1 MPKKKI
7 LVVDDEK
14 NFTHLVKLALSPYEI
29 LEENDSMHAIEAAR
43 QFQPDLILLDIIMP
57 GMDGSELATQM
68 RADPLLQ
75 HTPIVFLTAIISP
88 TETSGGAT
96 EIGGFPV
103 LAKPVNKLTLIECI
117 EKHLPG

>member
-14 NFTHLVKLALSPYEI
+14 SFTHLVKLALSEYEI
-29 LEENDSMHAIEAAR
+29 LEENDSLRALETAR
-43 QFQPDLILLDIIMP
+43 QFQPDLMLLDIIMP
-57 GMDGSELATQM
+57 GIDGSELATQM

-75 HTPIVFLTAIISP
+75 HTPIVFLTAIVSP
-88 TETSGGAT
+88 TETGGGPT
-96 EIGGFPV
+96 EIGGFPF
-103 LAKPVNKLTLIECI
+103 LAKPINKQTLIDCI